1 MHIEL
6 IECIKLILIEL
17 HGFHLVIE
25 IASFTF
31 TKVLCEVLC
40 EANSR
45 QASNSYIKVPEIW
58 TSVHSQQNT

>member
-45 QASNSYIKVPEIW
+45 QASNSYIKVPEI
-58 TSVHSQQNT
+58 